1 MGCPQQPSS
10 LARATLSPDP
20 KHPTQRACAPQ
31 GGGRGRG
38 GPRWRRGTGRWGG
51 WAWDGAALRVARGL
65 GGCGLPPR
73 ALRPHGAM
81 APGAAAV
88 TAAKAMSWELVT
100 DVPAPAAGGGGCGGE
115 SVVAT
120 IPSEEVAAAAALA
133 MSALERAGPRDG
145 ERDEPGEGSAPSPP
159 CKRPRARGYYR
170 SPALGRLMAI
180 ECDAEAVLV
189 AERRERDR
197 GRRTV
202 FAAARPDGTAFE
214 DVDEP
219 NVEAPAAS
227 SALKRRDARDIARRL
242 AVAARSLRH
251 AQPPADPLSSAVGAV
266 LLTSPRV
273 ARLCGA
279 IVHVPGWIS
288 AADGATLLC
297 AIECEINAH
306 DGWRQDMLNIHGQRW
321 PEPRLKAFF
330 GCRSYVYHGVTME
343 ARTMPPVLAAVTRAV
358 NTTCGTRHNS
368 VMATLYRNGSDAISL
383 HADDEP
389 CLGDKTESSVTS
401 LSLGDS
407 RVFAMS
413 SHALGSGAP
422 CVRVELAGG
431 DLLHM
436 GKGVQHNWRHRVDKT
451 GCRVG
456 RRISLTFRTIVH
468 GDIGAGSSGESDGV
482 AREDKDD
489 IGGGGTS
496 EGACRSDQN
505 CPDVSADGGDNDAGD
520 EDGGQMAE
528 VSSAPVPLHLMVP
541 LLSLISR
548 CQSTARPAP
557 HLQRD
562 AREHIAADPHLE
574 ELVPPSVHTR
584 LGLPLRLPSTAPFV
598 PQTPEPG
605 HFASPAASGASP
617 PSASPSQSL
626 LASPRAG
633 AGAAAA
639 FRVDAA
645 GASALTTKPRC
656 ASVPLVLMGVRRPTY
671 RAGRT
676 RTNVYPRVPKCGEC
690 AHCLKPSLKKACLTN
705 RELLRQSLLAC
716 GISLDAAPGEAVGAA
731 EKIVN
736 AYNATKFAIA
746 DPSQVVELRSFP
758 QKSVQALCKAAE
770 VPDKPA
776 ITGGGGSLVGGAG
789 SGYAA
794 GSTMAGCVDDRAGV
808 GEIAHGPG
816 LHAADG
822 ATEDVNEHGTSVR
835 APERRRQ
842 FYAPPDAYY
851 GDPPP
856 KTGVRA
862 GDVVALADA
871 WGLGLHRSMR
881 RGMTARR
888 WGHPSQPWPCE
899 SVKLCSG
906 QKDAFNVRTEDASVG
921 TAGGASGTAA
931 LSPAAAQ
938 GALRHYVG
946 DGFYQRR
953 PKGMDDSCLTF
964 SDASLLASECY
975 DVPVR
980 MVHLPNGGTGG
991 CIYGGLYW
999 VRCHYCLFDGM
1010 AKELRFRLT
1019 FVLQRVTAG
1028 KDASVAAARCEAIN
1042 ARLRPV
1048 QELERR
1054 TGRLVPVGEGMR
1066 EILASARS
1074 ERSAPPPV
1082 AALTRDIAVKFAIE
1096 SVVAR
1101 TLLAVGELAGEQ

>member
-1 MGCPQQPSS
+1 
-10 LARATLSPDP
+10 
-20 KHPTQRACAPQ
+20 
-31 GGGRGRG
+31 
-38 GPRWRRGTGRWGG
+38 
-51 WAWDGAALRVARGL
+51 
-65 GGCGLPPR
+65 
-73 ALRPHGAM
+73 M

-145 ERDEPGEGSAPSPP
+145 ERDEPGEGGAPSPP

-219 NVEAPAAS
+219 TVEAPAAS

-436 GKGVQHNWRHRVDKT
+436 GKGVQHHWRHRVDKT

-468 GDIGAGSSGESDGV
+468 GDIGVGGSGESDGV

-496 EGACRSDQN
+496 EGACRSDQD
-505 CPDVSADGGDNDAGD
+505 CPDVSADGADNDAGN

-528 VSSAPVPLHLMVP
+528 VSSAPVPLHLM
-541 LLSLISR
+541 
-548 CQSTARPAP
+548 
-557 HLQRD
+557 
-562 AREHIAADPHLE
+562 
-574 ELVPPSVHTR
+574 
-584 LGLPLRLPSTAPFV
+584 
-598 PQTPEPG
+598 
-605 HFASPAASGASP
+605 
-617 PSASPSQSL
+617 SL

-645 GASALTTKPRC
+645 GASALTTKPR
-656 ASVPLVLMGVRRPTY
+656 PTY
-671 RAGRT
+671 RAGRA

-776 ITGGGGSLVGGAG
+776 IAGGGGSLVGGAG

-794 GSTMAGCVDDRAGV
+794 VSTMAGCVDDRAGV
-808 GEIAHGPG
+808 GGVAHGPG

-953 PKGMDDSCLTF
+953 PKGMDDGCLTF